1 MESNK
6 NAKNEKLSGIIP
18 PIITP
23 LKKNG
28 DLDKEGLKRVMEHCI
43 KGGVNGIF
51 AMGSTGEAMRVS
63 RNTWKETIKAAIN
76 ITDERVPVFCGVV
89 DSSTYRTIENIRE
102 IEQEGAK
109 FVVVTA
115 PFYIQNTCQA
125 EIIRHFEQICASTK
139 LKVIA
144 YNIPSM
150 TSSKIL
156 PESFLELSKI
166 ENLVAIKD
174 SSADW
179 EHFQRI
185 LFLLEN
191 EDISVFNG
199 AEELCSA
206 AMIFGAD
213 GCVPGLACFY
223 PELFASL
230 YTAAKSGDI
239 ETAYLLQKKVWEIR
253 KALFVGKSW
262 LSAMKYISKKI
273 GLSADFVSTP
283 IEPLTVAEKERINSI
298 LELNK

>member
-1 MESNK
+1 MESK
-6 NAKNEKLSGIIP
+6 RNAKKEKLAGIIP

-28 DLDKEGLKRVMEHCI
+28 DLDKDGLQRVMEHCI

-63 RNTWKETIKAAIN
+63 RHTWKETIKAAIS
-76 ITDERVPVFCGVV
+76 ISDERVPVFCGVI

-102 IEQEGAK
+102 IEQEGAEY
-109 FVVVTA
+109 VVVTA

-125 EIIRHFEQICASTK
+125 EIIRHFEEICASTK

-150 TSSKIL
+150 TNSKIL
-156 PESFLELSKI
+156 PESFWEMSKL

-223 PELFASL
+223 PELFAKM
-230 YTAAKSGDI
+230 YAAAKSGDI
-239 ETAYLLQKKVWEIR
+239 KTVYLLQKKVWELR
-253 KALFVGKSW
+253 KVLFVGKSW
-262 LSAMKYISKKI
+262 LSAMKHISNKM
-273 GLSADFVSTP
+273 GLSSDFVTTP
-283 IEPLTVAEKERINSI
+283 IEPLTSEEKERINAI
-298 LELNK
+298 LEATR